1 MVENMFYSE
10 RNMPVTVKWPS
21 KP

>member
-1 MVENMFYSE
+1 
-10 RNMPVTVKWPS
+10 MPVTVKWPS